1 MKKQLTKLFSRKKT
15 GSDEHDLTLTSS
27 PPSKSPATATATVT
41 TPVSPPPPPPA
52 ARYSRMTVQMKDIAA
67 ACKLFVSS
75 IKKDSSSG
83 SSSSSSDDI
92 AKLVS
97 SINALASKI
106 QSNMGDASTR
116 WVELYCI
123 GDLGVP
129 LSDQSTLP
137 ALVVETLDRIRLL
150 YIVAHIQSMLPSPS
164 INLPDDMALLHAVE
178 TLGTCLVGMLSNES
192 ILDRYRC
199 EVPNVMRLAVEV
211 YAPRTMCICDVV
223 GTAINAIAAS
233 PAFNAGLVWYLHDVQ
248 AISVVVQTMQQLVT
262 ATPATP
268 ATAAAAMSWF
278 QALQASSSLTCMPSP
293 SSGGKNAADDVQ
305 LAVSKALGLHKPTFI
320 PPPAAATLKK
330 FNHSASE
337 TDGETTWPSP
347 NEVRPA
353 TDLASTAPSS
363 LSYSLL
369 SHDPSVGHKWLI
381 MMLQT
386 SCRYSFVLVSDFDV
400 AGGYNVVW
408 DSLIGRV
415 SSFNDVTDD
424 SSSPERT
431 WFCTELDFFKAL
443 LPLGEGGVKPASQ
456 LSMDWTFDACGA
468 WNDAAVISL
477 RNFIAEHA
485 TDPTKMSI
493 LTPCFKLVEHII
505 CSRDDQ
511 IHRVEAATQ
520 LVASLVTKFPA
531 LASQTHQD
539 LVLACVQHMAV
550 HGPTLEVTRGILSS
564 LCGIFVDA
572 QGGDDVAMATK
583 VCRSFTS
590 MLHQVPSSDHPLRDT
605 LLDLGL
611 LDRGVYVA
619 FQHVLAA
626 KAAENNPEHTIR
638 VGDDMQQ
645 QCRYVQAL
653 SALTCVVLHN
663 HVAACTQFRQC
674 HIHVALYGVISA
686 WVGDTATFHS
696 LFKILVELA
705 GVTKSPLLVQCIEDD
720 VRMILEL
727 MERCGAA
734 QGDLQALGTLL
745 SLLSHYLRN
754 NVTVQRLWRDTTSG
768 MEGLLSTL
776 SALHASDIS
785 LLKSWFAIVSL
796 LLDDAP
802 DTRQYAV
809 HHRMYHRIADTVVMA
824 GWLTSSHAAQVLACL
839 MELVFRP
846 VQGVDPS
853 NDVVLHNADA
863 GVVSFLLY
871 PHLDQAQ
878 QMDLLARWMSNLT
891 KLSKPHGDTA
901 KLVAAGVFTWLLPL
915 VVTASEPF
923 LPLLAM
929 LATTD
934 IPMPHLREYLHVLH
948 ATPGRGLPILDA
960 LCNANAVSHT
970 HLTNHS
976 YIHVTSCDKVWP
988 PTSGY
993 SFACWFQ
1000 FPDNVKGRITR
1011 HTVTVPMCE
1020 GPVTFDHGLGATY
1033 GVLVGSTLSLYK
1045 SKADAVS
1052 GATEVAVLEVSEY
1065 AADIANEEEGEEG
1078 HGSFRICSNDDWFK
1092 VEVDD
1097 EAVMWKNALQVY
1109 AKPYVMLV
1117 SMYFGLDQQQQQ
1129 SQQCFTRIYFEPA
1142 TTCLRVE
1149 TAHKHILFKNVDV
1162 GLFAQD
1168 ASWHHLVLTH
1178 KRAVMGSSVVTLY
1191 IDGAEAGAK
1200 KLSYPA
1206 SPPIGTPLRCYLG
1219 SDPHLFASTS
1229 IRPICLGPT
1238 WLMSDVLPPLA
1249 ATCMFTLG
1257 PNYKQSFPG
1266 NTTSLGAIYEWT
1278 ESALTVFLHWIT
1290 YRKVE
1295 LGRAA
1300 NRLNLASLGMAT
1312 QRNDCDMLASWNDG
1326 DMSAIRRFRH
1336 FLDRHCSCE
1345 ALGVEWLALVASFK
1359 WADTA
1364 VMWSLHTDVPNSLTH
1379 VQYVDTE
1386 PIVPLHLAKLVPSLG
1401 GLRSLLLPLLDPSTT
1416 DLPRFLSVLTSC
1428 LQTNAA
1434 TLALFLQAK
1443 GYSWLTAFLVEHMVA
1458 MDLPTLTAVAK
1469 LAIAGTLSTDKH
1481 VFTRDTGAMIFPV
1494 IVDTHAVADVLL
1506 NVAFRN
1512 GLSSPLQHHLVTF
1525 VAMIVHPSN
1534 PNAVFNA
1541 RQLRQCQ
1548 FVQWSLHFIGH
1559 LCRGV
1564 VQTTT
1569 TMTLSPTDASLVDE
1583 VVHLLAMYLQVEVH
1597 VDDMLECVDVLLSS
1611 LSHMDTSHHG
1621 RLLRRTLLRFLLH
1634 HVQMSPVIARTLVDS
1649 VFYRLQQDK
1658 TKTVVSPTHTGSMGT
1673 STTSTTSLTS
1683 PQWCT
1688 PSTFSVDGLEHVLLE
1703 IICRSNV
1710 ESNTS
1715 PLSSDAELASRL
1727 LFSLAQLQPAFA
1739 MHVLVNSQL
1748 HIRLKQVLSLHSG
1761 HVTTYIP
1768 LLAFVGLIP
1777 LSNVH
1782 DSPHHDENETEDEEG
1797 ALNRYFPDKYTPTAM
1812 DRDCIDAVWDILGH
1826 LWTRNHHPSDTA
1838 ATIQVF
1844 AWLNHRLQT
1853 DTLFFQAVCRSSC
1866 AFLSV
1871 VLRCG
1876 QILYPAHDSCQVQPP
1891 DAPSVDV
1898 SSCLRTFLLRSLL
1911 ERDDWADNALF
1922 CLHTWPPHAPALEW
1936 LILVQTIVI
1945 TDAKILTGNA
1955 TVVAMKNVC
1964 SLLLGLLRRLVCRRQ
1979 TKHVKRVDKHVKTMT
1994 WHVELTPTLVAFVCR
2009 VLEGCGDKAMSSV
2022 LGDEP
2027 TQHFYNV
2034 LVFCGQS
2041 LALLALYP
2049 IQHLSSWHLDV
2060 LRVVVPSKHLFLQQ
2074 TNVSNVMLYHSPTV
2088 TSSSSSS
2095 SSAADTPFRVHMR
2108 QLSLHGTAAPLK
2120 EFELGHESDKLFVQC
2135 LATALFRIL
2144 VVDPGC
2150 FEVTLLWQYLL
2161 QQRVGLVKDLLIV
2174 DIKQPPPPPSSLRM
2188 SSSAKKESAA
2198 ARLDVFHRGFD
2209 QVLGIDSVQHAQY
2222 PVFYAWIQA
2231 QAEVLEDLF
2240 ASRTDAMYAH
2250 LVDTLEGTV
2259 ALRHPK
2265 HSDWCVRVAPTADV
2279 PPSCAHP
2286 NHDECKEEVTVTVA
2300 ADKAGLRLAQ
2310 YVSSQRDDMKEANA
2324 IWDRDQVAT
2333 KYARSLWP
2341 QPEDM
2346 QINTGQSVYQL
2357 SWPSTALDAA
2367 EGPGRKRVRLQ
2378 WHERAASAVGL
2389 EDHQHTSALSS
2400 TSAVPSAKKP
2410 PSFRVS
2416 SDVQRCLEFHDIVEV
2431 YRQCHFKP
2439 DALAVALPCKFAQT
2453 RELLRGVR
2461 TPWAVADTIC
2471 SVYLQEG
2478 QYQLLGISGIVVL
2491 EVKAALDLAAKQSTI
2506 YMDQAQRN
2514 VVGSGED
2521 GGSIDSS
2528 KNEAQ
2533 GMALANTLFDVADLE
2548 AMQKRALI
2556 QSNASKLP
2564 DQEDGRDSDEDMSD
2578 DEDDSSHR
2586 ESLVD
2591 LRTSD
2596 MEPLCDTVQPTSD
2609 VRQFSGALL
2618 RLLHRNDQ
2626 TPHHACNAMSVA
2638 GMQKTSGVWLMC
2650 GESLTFVEGYVAID
2664 DQQQPAKG
2672 LVDLRS
2678 GSDKPGGVILKPNP
2692 ANISSPLV
2700 WRLKYH
2706 DIKQFYRI
2714 KFQLRPV
2721 GLELVDRGGWTY
2733 FCTFE
2738 SCRCRED
2745 VFKALFQMPIH
2756 NSIYW
2761 AHVTPFR
2768 STKRLRQS
2776 LTKKWLRGAL
2786 SNFEYLIELNAL
2798 AGRTF
2803 NDVTQY
2809 PVFPW
2814 VLADYTSETL
2824 DLTKDSTYRDLSKPM
2839 GGLGAKRADQFKDRY
2854 AAMSSDGFDG
2864 SPAFHY
2870 GTHYSCSAY
2879 VTYYLL
2885 RLEPFASMAQELQ
2898 GGEFDKADRLFRS
2911 IGASWTSA
2919 SSENLQDVRELIPEF
2934 YFLPE
2939 FLVNANHF
2947 DLGTTQN
2954 GEVVQD
2960 VHLPPWA
2967 ANDPR
2972 EFIRLHRRA
2981 LESTYVSENLH
2992 SWIDLVF
2999 GYKQRGQEAVDAL
3012 NVFMHMTYE
3021 GTIDIDTIQDPLLR
3035 EATMAQIENFGQTP
3049 SKLFNSPHPARKVPQ
3064 LQVHSSLST
3073 LLTHAQDLSMN
3084 AQSSIE
3090 AYVKWHTP
3098 LAPPLVSI
3106 GKEYVYLK
3114 KAHAV
3119 QVLDEPVG
3127 DVQATTDN
3135 KYVCRGGAGVLV
3147 PPRFK
3152 KAIDWGTGSVA
3163 LRSVKPKAALLVCVE
3178 SCHLSAVT
3186 CGAVSADGLT
3196 FVSGG
3201 DDAVVNILECT
3212 KVHGERV
3219 LTHKGKLTGHED
3231 AVTCVAIDAAFNV
3244 ILSGSKDGSAIVWD
3258 LRMRRYLRDLRGHD
3272 APLRQ
3277 VGVNAANGN
3286 LVTITT
3292 SQLRLWSINGDLLAA
3307 AVLPSLGLAPVT
3319 AALCTTCDVWQ
3330 NGVVLV
3336 TGHANGTIACWG
3348 VKYPTDAK
3356 DVRGGGTTTSSF
3368 VVSKPSERGG
3378 MAKKVD
3384 AVVPS
3389 CQLVVM
3395 KLLVEHRASVT
3406 ALALTVDQRQVI
3418 SGDAD
3423 GWCMRWVD
3431 DSMTNGAT

>member
-1 MKKQLTKLFSRKKT
+1 MLRTGRTSQDEMKKQLTKLFSRKKT

-41 TPVSPPPPPPA
+41 TPVSPPPPPP
-52 ARYSRMTVQMKDIAA
+52 D
-67 ACKLFVSS
+67 
-75 IKKDSSSG
+75 
-83 SSSSSSDDI
+83 
-92 AKLVS
+92 
-97 SINALASKI
+97 
-106 QSNMGDASTR
+106 
-116 WVELYCI
+116 LYCI
-123 GDLGVP
+123 GDLGVS
-129 LSDQSTLP
+129 LSDQTTLP

-178 TLGTCLVGMLSNES
+178 TLGACLVGMLSNES
-192 ILDRYRC
+192 VLDRYRC

-278 QALQASSSLTCMPSP
+278 QALQASSSLTCIPSP

-305 LAVSKALGLHKPTFI
+305 LAVSKALGLHKPTII

-337 TDGETTWPSP
+337 TDGEALWPSP

-353 TDLASTAPSS
+353 ADLASTAPSS

-369 SHDPSVGHKWLI
+369 SHDPSVGQKWFI

-424 SSSPERT
+424 SSSQERT
-431 WFCTELDFFKAL
+431 CFFTELDFFKAL

-456 LSMDWTFDACGA
+456 LSMDWTFDACVT

-477 RNFIAEHA
+477 RNVIAEHA

-505 CSRDDQ
+505 CFRNDQ

-520 LVASLVTKFPA
+520 LVASLVAKFPA

-572 QGGDDVAMATK
+572 QEGDDVAMATR
-583 VCRSFTS
+583 VCKSFTS
-590 MLHQVPSSDHPLRDT
+590 MLQQVPTSDHPLRDT

-611 LDRGVYVA
+611 LDRGLYVA
-619 FQHVLAA
+619 FQHILAA

-645 QCRYVQAL
+645 QCQYVQAL

-686 WVGDTATFHS
+686 WVGDTDTFHI

-705 GVTKSPLLVQCIEDD
+705 GVTKSPLLVQGIEDD

-727 MERCGAA
+727 MECCGST
-734 QGDLQALGTLL
+734 QGDLNALATLL

-754 NVTVQRLWRDTTSG
+754 NVTVQRLWRDTTGG
-768 MEGLLSTL
+768 MDGLLSTL
-776 SALHASDIS
+776 SALHASDIR
-785 LLKSWFAIVSL
+785 LLKSWFSIVSL

-802 DTRQYAV
+802 ETRQYAV
-809 HHRMYHRIADTVVMA
+809 HHRMYHTIAEIVVMA

-853 NDVVLHNADA
+853 KSNDVVLQNADA

-878 QMDLLARWMSNLT
+878 QMDLLSRWTGNLT
-891 KLSKPHGDTA
+891 KLSKPQGDTA

-923 LPLLAM
+923 IPLLAM

-934 IPMPHLREYLHVLH
+934 IPMPHLREYLRVLH

-960 LCNANAVSHT
+960 LCNANTVSHT

-993 SFACWFQ
+993 SFACWLQ
-1000 FPDNVKGRITR
+1000 FPDNVKDRITR

-1052 GATEVAVLEVSEY
+1052 GATEVAVLEISEY

-1097 EAVMWKNALQVY
+1097 EAVTWKNALQVY

-1117 SMYFGLDQQQQQ
+1117 SMYFGLDQQQQ

-1149 TAHKHILFKNVDV
+1149 TAHKHILFKNIDV

-1168 ASWHHLVLTH
+1168 DSWHHLVLTH

-1200 KLSYPA
+1200 KLSYPTS
-1206 SPPIGTPLRCYLG
+1206 SPPSTPLRCYLG

-1312 QRNDCDMLASWNDG
+1312 QRKDYDMVASWNDG

-1336 FLDRHCSCE
+1336 FIDRHCSCE

-1364 VMWSLHTDVPNSLTH
+1364 VVWSLHTDVPNSLTH

-1386 PIVPLHLAKLVPSLG
+1386 PIVPLDLAKLVPSLG

-1434 TLALFLQAK
+1434 TLASFLQAK
-1443 GYSWLTAFLVEHMVA
+1443 GYSWLTAFLVEHMAA
-1458 MDLPTLTAVAK
+1458 MDLLTLTAVAK

-1481 VFTRDTGAMIFPV
+1481 VFTCDTGAIIFPV

-1512 GLSSPLQHHLVTF
+1512 GLSSPLQQHLVTF
-1525 VAMIVHPSN
+1525 VSMIVHPSN

-1583 VVHLLAMYLQVEVH
+1583 VVHLLAIYLQVEVH

-1611 LSHMDTSHHG
+1611 LSHMDTYHHG

-1658 TKTVVSPTHTGSMGT
+1658 PKMVGSIGT
-1673 STTSTTSLTS
+1673 STTINSTSLTS
-1683 PQWCT
+1683 PLWCA

-1710 ESNTS
+1710 EPKSS

-1782 DSPHHDENETEDEEG
+1782 DSPHHDENEKKGEEG
-1797 ALNRYFPDKYTPTAM
+1797 ESALNRYFPDKYTPTAM

-1844 AWLNHRLQT
+1844 TWLNHRLQT

-1936 LILVQTIVI
+1936 LTLVQTIVI
-1945 TDAKILTGNA
+1945 TDAKILIGNA

-1964 SLLLGLLRRLVCRRQ
+1964 SLLLGLLRRLACRRQ
-1979 TKHVKRVDKHVKTMT
+1979 TKHVKRVDKQVKNMT

-2009 VLEGCGDKAMSSV
+2009 VLEGCGDKAMSR
-2022 LGDEP
+2022 
-2027 TQHFYNV
+2027 Y
-2034 LVFCGQS
+2034 
-2041 LALLALYP
+2041 
-2049 IQHLSSWHLDV
+2049 
-2060 LRVVVPSKHLFLQQ
+2060 
-2074 TNVSNVMLYHSPTV
+2074 
-2088 TSSSSSS
+2088 
-2095 SSAADTPFRVHMR
+2095 
-2108 QLSLHGTAAPLK
+2108 
-2120 EFELGHESDKLFVQC
+2120 
-2135 LATALFRIL
+2135 
-2144 VVDPGC
+2144 
-2150 FEVTLLWQYLL
+2150 
-2161 QQRVGLVKDLLIV
+2161 
-2174 DIKQPPPPPSSLRM
+2174 
-2188 SSSAKKESAA
+2188 
-2198 ARLDVFHRGFD
+2198 
-2209 QVLGIDSVQHAQY
+2209 
-2222 PVFYAWIQA
+2222 
-2231 QAEVLEDLF
+2231 
-2240 ASRTDAMYAH
+2240 
-2250 LVDTLEGTV
+2250 
-2259 ALRHPK
+2259 
-2265 HSDWCVRVAPTADV
+2265 
-2279 PPSCAHP
+2279 
-2286 NHDECKEEVTVTVA
+2286 
-2300 ADKAGLRLAQ
+2300 
-2310 YVSSQRDDMKEANA
+2310 
-2324 IWDRDQVAT
+2324 
-2333 KYARSLWP
+2333 
-2341 QPEDM
+2341 
-2346 QINTGQSVYQL
+2346 
-2357 SWPSTALDAA
+2357 
-2367 EGPGRKRVRLQ
+2367 
-2378 WHERAASAVGL
+2378 
-2389 EDHQHTSALSS
+2389 
-2400 TSAVPSAKKP
+2400 
-2410 PSFRVS
+2410 
-2416 SDVQRCLEFHDIVEV
+2416 
-2431 YRQCHFKP
+2431 
-2439 DALAVALPCKFAQT
+2439 
-2453 RELLRGVR
+2453 
-2461 TPWAVADTIC
+2461 
-2471 SVYLQEG
+2471 
-2478 QYQLLGISGIVVL
+2478 
-2491 EVKAALDLAAKQSTI
+2491 
-2506 YMDQAQRN
+2506 
-2514 VVGSGED
+2514 
-2521 GGSIDSS
+2521 
-2528 KNEAQ
+2528 
-2533 GMALANTLFDVADLE
+2533 
-2548 AMQKRALI
+2548 
-2556 QSNASKLP
+2556 
-2564 DQEDGRDSDEDMSD
+2564 
-2578 DEDDSSHR
+2578 
-2586 ESLVD
+2586 SLV
-2591 LRTSD
+2591 LNT
-2596 MEPLCDTVQPTSD
+2596 
-2609 VRQFSGALL
+2609 
-2618 RLLHRNDQ
+2618 H
-2626 TPHHACNAMSVA
+2626 
-2638 GMQKTSGVWLMC
+2638 
-2650 GESLTFVEGYVAID
+2650 
-2664 DQQQPAKG
+2664 
-2672 LVDLRS
+2672 
-2678 GSDKPGGVILKPNP
+2678 IL
-2692 ANISSPLV
+2692 
-2700 WRLKYH
+2700 
-2706 DIKQFYRI
+2706 
-2714 KFQLRPV
+2714 
-2721 GLELVDRGGWTY
+2721 
-2733 FCTFE
+2733 
-2738 SCRCRED
+2738 
-2745 VFKALFQMPIH
+2745 
-2756 NSIYW
+2756 
-2761 AHVTPFR
+2761 
-2768 STKRLRQS
+2768 
-2776 LTKKWLRGAL
+2776 
-2786 SNFEYLIELNAL
+2786 
-2798 AGRTF
+2798 
-2803 NDVTQY
+2803 
-2809 PVFPW
+2809 
-2814 VLADYTSETL
+2814 
-2824 DLTKDSTYRDLSKPM
+2824 
-2839 GGLGAKRADQFKDRY
+2839 
-2854 AAMSSDGFDG
+2854 
-2864 SPAFHY
+2864 
-2870 GTHYSCSAY
+2870 
-2879 VTYYLL
+2879 
-2885 RLEPFASMAQELQ
+2885 
-2898 GGEFDKADRLFRS
+2898 
-2911 IGASWTSA
+2911 
-2919 SSENLQDVRELIPEF
+2919 
-2934 YFLPE
+2934 
-2939 FLVNANHF
+2939 
-2947 DLGTTQN
+2947 
-2954 GEVVQD
+2954 
-2960 VHLPPWA
+2960 
-2967 ANDPR
+2967 
-2972 EFIRLHRRA
+2972 
-2981 LESTYVSENLH
+2981 
-2992 SWIDLVF
+2992 
-2999 GYKQRGQEAVDAL
+2999 
-3012 NVFMHMTYE
+3012 
-3021 GTIDIDTIQDPLLR
+3021 
-3035 EATMAQIENFGQTP
+3035 
-3049 SKLFNSPHPARKVPQ
+3049 
-3064 LQVHSSLST
+3064 
-3073 LLTHAQDLSMN
+3073 
-3084 AQSSIE
+3084 
-3090 AYVKWHTP
+3090 
-3098 LAPPLVSI
+3098 
-3106 GKEYVYLK
+3106 
-3114 KAHAV
+3114 
-3119 QVLDEPVG
+3119 
-3127 DVQATTDN
+3127 
-3135 KYVCRGGAGVLV
+3135 
-3147 PPRFK
+3147 
-3152 KAIDWGTGSVA
+3152 
-3163 LRSVKPKAALLVCVE
+3163 
-3178 SCHLSAVT
+3178 
-3186 CGAVSADGLT
+3186 
-3196 FVSGG
+3196 
-3201 DDAVVNILECT
+3201 
-3212 KVHGERV
+3212 
-3219 LTHKGKLTGHED
+3219 
-3231 AVTCVAIDAAFNV
+3231 
-3244 ILSGSKDGSAIVWD
+3244 
-3258 LRMRRYLRDLRGHD
+3258 
-3272 APLRQ
+3272 
-3277 VGVNAANGN
+3277 
-3286 LVTITT
+3286 
-3292 SQLRLWSINGDLLAA
+3292 
-3307 AVLPSLGLAPVT
+3307 
-3319 AALCTTCDVWQ
+3319 
-3330 NGVVLV
+3330 
-3336 TGHANGTIACWG
+3336 
-3348 VKYPTDAK
+3348 
-3356 DVRGGGTTTSSF
+3356 
-3368 VVSKPSERGG
+3368 
-3378 MAKKVD
+3378 
-3384 AVVPS
+3384 
-3389 CQLVVM
+3389 
-3395 KLLVEHRASVT
+3395 
-3406 ALALTVDQRQVI
+3406 
-3418 SGDAD
+3418 
-3423 GWCMRWVD
+3423 
-3431 DSMTNGAT
+3431 

>member
-1 MKKQLTKLFSRKKT
+1 MMRT
-15 GSDEHDLTLTSS
+15 
-27 PPSKSPATATATVT
+27 
-41 TPVSPPPPPPA
+41 
-52 ARYSRMTVQMKDIAA
+52 
-67 ACKLFVSS
+67 
-75 IKKDSSSG
+75 
-83 SSSSSSDDI
+83 
-92 AKLVS
+92 
-97 SINALASKI
+97 
-106 QSNMGDASTR
+106 GDASTR

-129 LSDQSTLP
+129 LSDQTTLP

-1401 GLRSLLLPLLDPSTT
+1401 GLRSLLLPLLDSSTT

-1583 VVHLLAMYLQVEVH
+1583 VVYLLAMYLQVEVH

-1964 SLLLGLLRRLVCRRQ
+1964 SLLLGLLRRL
-1979 TKHVKRVDKHVKTMT
+1979 
-1994 WHVELTPTLVAFVCR
+1994 
-2009 VLEGCGDKAMSSV
+2009 
-2022 LGDEP
+2022 
-2027 TQHFYNV
+2027 
-2034 LVFCGQS
+2034 
-2041 LALLALYP
+2041 
-2049 IQHLSSWHLDV
+2049 
-2060 LRVVVPSKHLFLQQ
+2060 
-2074 TNVSNVMLYHSPTV
+2074 
-2088 TSSSSSS
+2088 
-2095 SSAADTPFRVHMR
+2095 
-2108 QLSLHGTAAPLK
+2108 
-2120 EFELGHESDKLFVQC
+2120 
-2135 LATALFRIL
+2135 
-2144 VVDPGC
+2144 
-2150 FEVTLLWQYLL
+2150 
-2161 QQRVGLVKDLLIV
+2161 DLLIV

-2453 RELLRGVR
+2453 RELLR
-2461 TPWAVADTIC
+2461 A
-2471 SVYLQEG
+2471 
-2478 QYQLLGISGIVVL
+2478 
-2491 EVKAALDLAAKQSTI
+2491 
-2506 YMDQAQRN
+2506 
-2514 VVGSGED
+2514 
-2521 GGSIDSS
+2521 
-2528 KNEAQ
+2528 
-2533 GMALANTLFDVADLE
+2533 
-2548 AMQKRALI
+2548 
-2556 QSNASKLP
+2556 
-2564 DQEDGRDSDEDMSD
+2564 DGRDSDEDMSD

-2672 LVDLRS
+2672 LVDLR
-2678 GSDKPGGVILKPNP
+2678 N
-2692 ANISSPLV
+2692 
-2700 WRLKYH
+2700 

-2809 PVFPW
+2809 PVR
-2814 VLADYTSETL
+2814 LTS
-2824 DLTKDSTYRDLSKPM
+2824 
-2839 GGLGAKRADQFKDRY
+2839 
-2854 AAMSSDGFDG
+2854 
-2864 SPAFHY
+2864 
-2870 GTHYSCSAY
+2870 
-2879 VTYYLL
+2879 
-2885 RLEPFASMAQELQ
+2885 
-2898 GGEFDKADRLFRS
+2898 
-2911 IGASWTSA
+2911 
-2919 SSENLQDVRELIPEF
+2919 
-2934 YFLPE
+2934 
-2939 FLVNANHF
+2939 
-2947 DLGTTQN
+2947 
-2954 GEVVQD
+2954 
-2960 VHLPPWA
+2960 
-2967 ANDPR
+2967 
-2972 EFIRLHRRA
+2972 
-2981 LESTYVSENLH
+2981 
-2992 SWIDLVF
+2992 
-2999 GYKQRGQEAVDAL
+2999 
-3012 NVFMHMTYE
+3012 
-3021 GTIDIDTIQDPLLR
+3021 
-3035 EATMAQIENFGQTP
+3035 
-3049 SKLFNSPHPARKVPQ
+3049 
-3064 LQVHSSLST
+3064 
-3073 LLTHAQDLSMN
+3073 
-3084 AQSSIE
+3084 
-3090 AYVKWHTP
+3090 
-3098 LAPPLVSI
+3098 
-3106 GKEYVYLK
+3106 
-3114 KAHAV
+3114 
-3119 QVLDEPVG
+3119 
-3127 DVQATTDN
+3127 
-3135 KYVCRGGAGVLV
+3135 KY
-3147 PPRFK
+3147 
-3152 KAIDWGTGSVA
+3152 
-3163 LRSVKPKAALLVCVE
+3163 
-3178 SCHLSAVT
+3178 
-3186 CGAVSADGLT
+3186 
-3196 FVSGG
+3196 
-3201 DDAVVNILECT
+3201 
-3212 KVHGERV
+3212 
-3219 LTHKGKLTGHED
+3219 
-3231 AVTCVAIDAAFNV
+3231 
-3244 ILSGSKDGSAIVWD
+3244 
-3258 LRMRRYLRDLRGHD
+3258 
-3272 APLRQ
+3272 
-3277 VGVNAANGN
+3277 
-3286 LVTITT
+3286 
-3292 SQLRLWSINGDLLAA
+3292 
-3307 AVLPSLGLAPVT
+3307 
-3319 AALCTTCDVWQ
+3319 
-3330 NGVVLV
+3330 
-3336 TGHANGTIACWG
+3336 
-3348 VKYPTDAK
+3348 
-3356 DVRGGGTTTSSF
+3356 
-3368 VVSKPSERGG
+3368 
-3378 MAKKVD
+3378 
-3384 AVVPS
+3384 
-3389 CQLVVM
+3389 
-3395 KLLVEHRASVT
+3395 
-3406 ALALTVDQRQVI
+3406 
-3418 SGDAD
+3418 
-3423 GWCMRWVD
+3423 
-3431 DSMTNGAT
+3431 